1 MTPRLRIA
9 GVAWEVAGRS
19 VLSGVTFDLRGGE
32 VAVVMGRNGA
42 GKSTL
47 LDIVAGL
54 RQPAGGDVRLDDRSL
69 AAWDPRARARV
80 IAHLPQIVRPDLPF
94 LAGELVLMGRYP
106 HTDRWFEGEEDR
118 AAVERAMRRT
128 DCWELRDRLLQ
139 TLSGGERQRVLLAAC
154 FAQEPALLL
163 LDEPSTHLDID
174 QQMHCFSLLR
184 EEGKE
189 PVIYAVGRKALGY
202 YSFRQRDVRDS
213 WTGFS
218 ERPTYEQAREIADVL
233 VTAFMAGDDDEG
245 DNPGDDGILGVDEI
259 HIVFTEFKSML
270 SQSAVARVAVSPIL
284 ST

>member
-1 MTPRLRIA
+1 MMARLRIA
-9 GVAWEVAGRS
+9 DVAWEVAGRS

-80 IAHLPQIVRPDLPF
+80 IAHLPQIVRPELPF

-184 EEGKE
+184 EESARGAACLA
-189 PVIYAVGRKALGY
+189 VTHDLNLALAYATRLIVL
-202 YSFRQRDVRDS
+202 
-213 WTGFS
+213 
-218 ERPTYEQAREIADVL
+218 AD
-233 VTAFMAGDDDEG
+233 G
-245 DNPGDDGILGVDEI
+245 
-259 HIVFTEFKSML
+259 
-270 SQSAVARVAVSPIL
+270 RVALDASIEEAIRSSQWLSLFSSRLTLTTTAAGRAWVSY
-284 ST
+284 S

>member
-9 GVAWEVAGRS
+9 GVAWAVGGRP
-19 VLSGVTFDLRGGE
+19 VLSGVTFDVRAGE
-32 VAVVMGRNGA
+32 VAIVLGRNGA

-54 RQPAGGDVRLDDRSL
+54 RQSTGGDVQLDDRPL
-69 AAWDPRARARV
+69 GAWDPRARARV

-184 EEGKE
+184 EESARGAACLA
-189 PVIYAVGRKALGY
+189 VTHDLNLALAYATRLIVL
-202 YSFRQRDVRDS
+202 
-213 WTGFS
+213 
-218 ERPTYEQAREIADVL
+218 AD
-233 VTAFMAGDDDEG
+233 G
-245 DNPGDDGILGVDEI
+245 
-259 HIVFTEFKSML
+259 
-270 SQSAVARVAVSPIL
+270 RVALDASIEEAIRSSEWL
-284 ST
+284 SLFSSRLTLTKTAAGRAWVTYS

>member
-1 MTPRLRIA
+1 MIPRLRIA
-9 GVAWEVAGRS
+9 GVAWAVGGRP
-19 VLSGVTFDLRGGE
+19 VLSGVTFDVRAGE
-32 VAVVMGRNGA
+32 VAVVLGRNGA

-54 RQPAGGDVRLDDRSL
+54 RQSTGGDVQLDDRPL
-69 AAWDPRARARV
+69 GAWDPRARARV

-184 EEGKE
+184 EESARGAACLA
-189 PVIYAVGRKALGY
+189 VTHDLNLALAYATRLIVL
-202 YSFRQRDVRDS
+202 
-213 WTGFS
+213 
-218 ERPTYEQAREIADVL
+218 AD
-233 VTAFMAGDDDEG
+233 G
-245 DNPGDDGILGVDEI
+245 
-259 HIVFTEFKSML
+259 
-270 SQSAVARVAVSPIL
+270 RVALDASIEEAIRSSQWLSLFSSRLTLTKTAAGRAWVSY
-284 ST
+284 S